1 MSKYNKPHVVLLG
14 AGASVAV
21 LNDFNGTDKYGKKT
35 SVMNN
40 FIQELGLDEIFNEY
54 NYKPFSRNLED
65 IYSDLYEKPEYAE
78 LRSRLEVA
86 IEDYYFDMVIPDEPT
101 IYDMLILSLTHKDC
115 IATFNW
121 DPLLVQ
127 AYLRVKKITNDL
139 PEIYYL
145 HGNVFIG
152 YCEKDFRFGAYH
164 GKCPICNNRY
174 SSVPLLYPIK
184 NKNYD
189 LNSLISSFLRQ
200 FSQQLKDAYIFTIF
214 GYSAPKSD
222 YEAVN
227 LLKEIWNVSGKKL
240 EQFEIIDIL
249 SKDELDEKWKD
260 FEFESHYE
268 YHTSFYDTALSK
280 FPRSSVESLIRQ
292 NENAEFI
299 DNSPKLKKG
308 LSWEE
313 LKSIFRL

>member
-1 MSKYNKPHVVLLG
+1 MKKENRPHVVLLG
-14 AGASVAV
+14 AGSSVAV
-21 LNDFNGTDKYGKKT
+21 LNEFNGCDKNGKKT

-40 FIQELGLDEIFNEY
+40 FIQGLGFNEIFKEY
-54 NYKPFSRNLED
+54 NYSQTSNNLED
-65 IYSDLYEKPEYAE
+65 IYSDLYEKNEYEE

-86 IEDYYFDMVIPDEPT
+86 IEDYYFDMFIPDEPT

-121 DPLLVQ
+121 DPLLIQ
-127 AYLRVKKITNDL
+127 AYLRVKEITKDL

-164 GKCPICNNRY
+164 GKCPICKNRY
-174 SSVPLLYPIK
+174 TSVPLLYPIK
-184 NKNYD
+184 NKKY
-189 LNSLISSFLRQ
+189 NSNPLIYSFWRQ
-200 FSQQLKDAYIFTIF
+200 FSQKLKNAYIFTIF

-222 YEAVN
+222 IEAVN
-227 LLKEIWNVSGKKL
+227 LLKENWNVKEKEL

-249 SKDELDEKWKD
+249 SQSELDEKWKD

-268 YHTSFYDTALSK
+268 YHTNFYDTTLSK
-280 FPRSSVESLIRQ
+280 FPRNSVESLIRQ
-292 NENAEFI
+292 NEYAVFL

-313 LKSIFRL
+313 LKDILKL

>member
-1 MSKYNKPHVVLLG
+1 M
-14 AGASVAV
+14 
-21 LNDFNGTDKYGKKT
+21 
-35 SVMNN
+35 
-40 FIQELGLDEIFNEY
+40 
-54 NYKPFSRNLED
+54 
-65 IYSDLYEKPEYAE
+65 
-78 LRSRLEVA
+78 
-86 IEDYYFDMVIPDEPT
+86 
-101 IYDMLILSLTHKDC
+101 
-115 IATFNW
+115 
-121 DPLLVQ
+121 
-127 AYLRVKKITNDL
+127 
-139 PEIYYL
+139 
-145 HGNVFIG
+145 
-152 YCEKDFRFGAYH
+152 
-164 GKCPICNNRY
+164 
-174 SSVPLLYPIK
+174 YPIK

-189 LNSLISSFLRQ
+189 LNSLISSFWRQ

-227 LLKEIWNVSGKKL
+227 LLKETWNVNGKKL